1 MPHHPTAPP
10 TTPPGGPDRL
20 TDALV
25 RHLHEELA
33 QYPEGDVALPERD
46 GEFTAWLAGRLAPGR
61 LHVGLCARHALAG
74 PLAHAVEAVE
84 DAAGVLVV
92 CDVSD
97 DPDRDPGGVGPPGR
111 ADRIEVR
118 RRSQI
123 AGAVVE
129 ALAGDVPLVLD
140 VRLSR
145 SEGAALLAAGT
156 GGTAAGGSR

>member
-1 MPHHPTAPP
+1 MPDHPASRP
-10 TTPPGGPDRL
+10 TGPDPL

-25 RHLHEELA
+25 QHLHEQLT

-46 GEFTAWLAGRLAPGR
+46 GEFASWLTGRLEPGR
-61 LHVGLCARHALAG
+61 LHVGVCAREALAG

-92 CDVSD
+92 CDVTD
-97 DPDRDPGGVGPPGR
+97 DPARGDVDLPDRV
-111 ADRIEVR
+111 DRIEVR
-118 RRSQI
+118 RSSQI

-129 ALAGDVPLVLD
+129 ALAGDVPLVVD

-145 SEGAALLAAGT
+145 SEGAALLAATPGS
-156 GGTAAGGSR
+156 GSR